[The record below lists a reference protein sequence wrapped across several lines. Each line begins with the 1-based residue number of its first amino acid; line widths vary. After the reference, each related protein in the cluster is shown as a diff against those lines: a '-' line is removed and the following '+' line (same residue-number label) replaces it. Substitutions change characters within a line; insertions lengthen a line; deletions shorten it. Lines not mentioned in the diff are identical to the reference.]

1 MRVERFLELHRRGA
15 PLLLPN
21 PWDAGSARVLAAM
34 GFEGLATTSSGF
46 AGTLGRR
53 DGRVSL
59 DEALDHARR
68 IVEATPLPVSA
79 DLENGYARDPDGVA
93 TTVRRAVGTGLAGCS
108 IEDYSG
114 ADENAIYPFE
124 LAVERVAAAASVARA
139 SDTRIVLTARAENFL
154 RGNPDLMD
162 TIARLQAYHEV
173 GADVVYAPGL
183 HRPVDIVAVV
193 NAIDAPVNVLLLPH
207 GPNVAELAGLGV
219 ARVSIGGAF
228 HAVAMAAL
236 ETAAREF
243 KDAGT
248 TDFWA
253 QAMAGGKI
261 IAKAFD

>member
-1 MRVERFLELHRRGA
+1 M
-15 PLLLPN
+15 
-21 PWDAGSARVLAAM
+21 
-34 GFEGLATTSSGF
+34 
-46 AGTLGRR
+46 
-53 DGRVSL
+53 
-59 DEALDHARR
+59 
-68 IVEATPLPVSA
+68 
-79 DLENGYARDPDGVA
+79 
-93 TTVRRAVGTGLAGCS
+93 
-108 IEDYSG
+108 
-114 ADENAIYPFE
+114 
-124 LAVERVAAAASVARA
+124 
-139 SDTRIVLTARAENFL
+139 
-154 RGNPDLMD
+154 
-162 TIARLQAYHEV
+162 
-173 GADVVYAPGL
+173 YAPGL